1 MYVVRCLETEYK
13 RLNNTNKLNEIISFL
28 KNVDIPKGNLLLC
41 TSSYI
46 VHLHYLDNEE
56 LITLCNTLHQ
66 YMTDVL
72 LIAQHTNSS
81 LQNSQLY

>member
-1 MYVVRCLETEYK
+1 MKCLETEHK

-28 KNVDIPKGNLLLC
+28 RNVDIPKGNLLLC

-46 VHLHYLDNEE
+46 VHLRYLDNEE
-56 LITLCNTLHQ
+56 LITWCNTLHQ

-72 LIAQHTNSS
+72 LIAQHINSS

>member
-1 MYVVRCLETEYK
+1 MKCLETEHK

-28 KNVDIPKGNLLLC
+28 RNVDIPKGNLLLC

-46 VHLHYLDNEE
+46 VRLRYLDNEE

-72 LIAQHTNSS
+72 LIAQHINSS